1 MATIFVLRIDSNYRS
16 PRFRSLFI
24 ERKGTRS
31 VRNTSA
37 VHRRP
42 PLNLC
47 MAFRLADKL
56 VIFQ

>member
-1 MATIFVLRIDSNYRS
+1 MATISVLRVDANYRS

-24 ERKGTRS
+24 EQKGTRP
-31 VRNTSA
+31 VRNMSA
-37 VHRRP
+37 VQRRP